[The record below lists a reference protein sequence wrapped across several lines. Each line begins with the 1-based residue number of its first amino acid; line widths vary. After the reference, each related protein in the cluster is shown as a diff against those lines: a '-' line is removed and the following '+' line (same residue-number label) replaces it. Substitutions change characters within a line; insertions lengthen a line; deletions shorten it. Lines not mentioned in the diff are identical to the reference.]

1 MTIVIGNG
9 LISNAYKNFLDQKEF
24 VDNSVIIL
32 ASGVS
37 DSLEKNSD
45 NFVREYELIKKVII
59 DNPNSYFIYFSSCF
73 VESGLDTPYIRH
85 KLNMEKNIKLLAKRF
100 TIFRI
105 PQVVGLVSNKT
116 IVSDFTRKIIYRD
129 KIIIQ
134 KNSSRNLIDVEDIV
148 RISIFLVNKKA
159 ICGKIV
165 NISTKYSA
173 SPKQIAIYI
182 GKMLNIEPLLIEI
195 DQGYLQ
201 VVDIFPLIKL
211 VGKNDIIFKKEYW
224 KLVLDKYVLKL
235 KKELL
240 IS

>member
-1 MTIVIGNG
+1 M
-9 LISNAYKNFLDQKEF
+9 
-24 VDNSVIIL
+24 
-32 ASGVS
+32 
-37 DSLEKNSD
+37 
-45 NFVREYELIKKVII
+45 
-59 DNPNSYFIYFSSCF
+59 
-73 VESGLDTPYIRH
+73 
-85 KLNMEKNIKLLAKRF
+85 
-100 TIFRI
+100 
-105 PQVVGLVSNKT
+105 
-116 IVSDFTRKIIYRD
+116 
-129 KIIIQ
+129 
-134 KNSSRNLIDVEDIV
+134 

-182 GKMLNIEPLLIEI
+182 GKMLNIELLLIEI

-235 KKELL
+235 KKN
-240 IS
+240 S